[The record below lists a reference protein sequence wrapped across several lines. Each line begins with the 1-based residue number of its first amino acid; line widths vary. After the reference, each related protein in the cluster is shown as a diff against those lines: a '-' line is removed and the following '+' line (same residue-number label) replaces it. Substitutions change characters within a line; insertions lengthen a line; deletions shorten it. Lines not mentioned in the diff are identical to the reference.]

1 MEGTRRTF
9 GLKKIAILAGILL
22 LPGFLYYL
30 LKQKG
35 ENRYTKLPIYGE
47 KTLAGT
53 FTNRMG
59 EKIPDT
65 LFHQVSPFTLTN
77 QLGEPVQVLASDT
90 CLSVV
95 NFFYTRCPA
104 DCNHMNDELNRVAE
118 RFSANGL
125 VRFYTLSVDT
135 AFDSPDV
142 LQAYAAKYTPQ
153 TKKWDFLTAGQDDVY
168 RIAREGFLVDAVQ
181 DTTLGEALFLHSPS
195 LILVDTHRRIRGY
208 YDANERKE
216 VDRLVD
222 EIKLLLVQEIRERS
236 PL

>member
-1 MEGTRRTF
+1 MGETKQTF
-9 GLKKIAILAGILL
+9 GLKKILILAGILI

-30 LKQKG
+30 LEQKG
-35 ENRYTKLPIYGE
+35 ENRYAKLPIYGE
-47 KTLAGT
+47 KTLTGT

-59 EKIPDT
+59 EQIPDT
-65 LFHQVSPFTLTN
+65 LFHQIPPFTLTN
-77 QLGEPVQVLASDT
+77 QQGEPVQVLATDT

-104 DCNHMNDELNRVAE
+104 SCKHMNDEMDRVAA
-118 RFSANGL
+118 RFAANDL
-125 VRFYTLSVDT
+125 VRFYSLSVDT
-135 AFDSPDV
+135 AFDSPEV
-142 LQAYAAKYTPQ
+142 LKAYAATYEPE
-153 TKKWDFLTAGQDDVY
+153 TKKWDFLTADGDDVY

-181 DTTLGEALFLHSPS
+181 DTTRDEATFLHSSS

-208 YDANERKE
+208 YNANEKAE